1 MAKLNRNRKVEEYEE
16 EEYEGYD
23 DTEEED
29 DEEEDEGSMFDNPLV
44 KYGAMGGVV
53 VLIVIIALLF
63 RMMSSPAPEQ
73 KTTETPT
80 TTEVSTVEVP
90 KETEKPKIPTKGKDE
105 QSATESLE
113 RPESPLSGSESKEI
127 GAKVSEAIDKIKND
141 KDALNTQDTG
151 LFLTESG
158 IFNVVKQLLA
168 MGYAV
173 NPDSIK
179 GYKSNN
185 DNVQQFTIQFTKDG
199 ATPVTFTGNWA
210 PAIGQIGLVQIH
222 GDIPNAGSP
231 TDRPQVNEE
240 DVKNDTDKP
249 EDWK

>member
-1 MAKLNRNRKVEEYEE
+1 MLMAKLNRNRKVEEYEE
-16 EEYEGYD
+16 EEYENYD
-23 DTEEED
+23 GDEQEED
-29 DEEEDEGSMFDNPLV
+29 DGESMFDNPLV
-44 KYGAMGGVV
+44 KYGAIGGVF
-53 VLIVIIALLF
+53 VLIIIIALIF

-73 KTTETPT
+73 KTTEVPT
-80 TTEVSTVEVP
+80 TTEVSKVDVP
-90 KETEKPKIPTKGKDE
+90 KESEEPKIPTKGKDE
-105 QSATESLE
+105 QSATQSLE

-127 GAKVSEAIDKIKND
+127 GSKVGEAIDKIKD
-141 KDALNTQDTG
+141 KADAVNTQDTG

-158 IFNVVKQLLA
+158 IFNVVKQLLS
-168 MGYAV
+168 MGYKV
-173 NPDSIK
+173 DTDSIK

-185 DNVQQFTIQFTKDG
+185 DNVQQFTIQFTKEG
-199 ATPVTFTGNWA
+199 VSPVTFTGNWA

-231 TDRPQVNEE
+231 TGGPQVDEE